1 MLLLNKRTD
10 GGYQF
15 LMILYCHR
23 KLVFR
28 HFKRRAFFCHGNK
41 LNCVFRIY
49 PENQS
54 TSSRSLIRIFKNLL
68 RKKKVNGNKKKKK
81 GHTHLTLLII
91 FLHGNRAYI
100 RKNNV

>member
-54 TSSRSLIRIFKNLL
+54 TSSRSLIFKNLL
-68 RKKKVNGNKKKKK
+68 RKKKVNGNKKKRSHAPDVINYFSTWESGLYKK
-81 GHTHLTLLII
+81 
-91 FLHGNRAYI
+91 
-100 RKNNV
+100 K